1 MTEAQS
7 VLIKIMGNQLFD
19 ANIELQKINEEEW
32 DSVLTEAKQQAVF
45 SIAFAYLESVMPES
59 DAYRKYYKENSAKL
73 ISDIRNYHSHNRI
86 HEILDQN
93 GVTYVILK
101 GQAAARYYPNPM
113 LRTMGD
119 VDFLI
124 NKEDR
129 DLVDRLLQED
139 GYSKLD
145 HAEEH
150 DFHWAYKKE
159 TAHAELHW
167 DVPGIPASHET
178 IIRSYLADIFEK
190 RQLETTVNGT
200 FYVPSDFHHGIVL
213 LLHTINHIPT
223 TGVGMRHLLDWLV
236 FTESIP
242 EEEFVKLFR
251 EALRNIGILTFA
263 QILTK
268 IGVMYF
274 GLKEKNWCRD
284 ADEKICAEFLEDVL
298 KGGNFGRKEA
308 VRKDQTLL
316 IRKWNTNEVSQDSV
330 QKNMMESVRKKAKQD
345 YPICE
350 KYPFLSPVIWGV
362 VVIQYFIKVARGEK
376 VNMIDI
382 KLISAA
388 NRRRSIYAELKLF
401 EK

>member
-242 EEEFVKLFR
+242 EER
-251 EALRNIGILTFA
+251 PAP
-263 QILTK
+263 
-268 IGVMYF
+268 
-274 GLKEKNWCRD
+274 
-284 ADEKICAEFLEDVL
+284 VL
-298 KGGNFGRKEA
+298 PRHG
-308 VRKDQTLL
+308 
-316 IRKWNTNEVSQDSV
+316 
-330 QKNMMESVRKKAKQD
+330 
-345 YPICE
+345 
-350 KYPFLSPVIWGV
+350 
-362 VVIQYFIKVARGEK
+362 
-376 VNMIDI
+376 
-382 KLISAA
+382 
-388 NRRRSIYAELKLF
+388 
-401 EK
+401 